1 MSIFGKCL
9 ALRTTTVILW
19 ATGWYDRDT
28 WSSPL
33 LMHFCEEERAG
44 ERPHRGRGEPKQERG
59 AAGRCSGR
67 QESLSCCGRPGRK
80 RSHCA
85 PTLGGAVRVGRGPF
99 LEFLAWSAG
108 RGWEK
113 ENQRRERLKSLAH
126 SRSRSGRN
134 RSSSYQVLFL
144 VSPQPH
150 RPVTCPRNSTPVEQK
165 QAVRTARP
173 ASRPPTDC
181 AGRAARRRTRGTP
194 RSLRFDYTPQPPRGR
209 KPRCSFARLKHFPGL
224 VSARSTWQRAPRRR
238 GRAFRFSGLKHRA
251 NALFGWAPWPFLLA
265 GREPRVCSAPRV
277 CSCRSRASASGGAEV
292 TAGCLGDQQAA
303 GCRLGKNVDSFSP
316 LSTVERHQGS
326 HPSGK

>member
-1 MSIFGKCL
+1 ML
-9 ALRTTTVILW
+9 
-19 ATGWYDRDT
+19 
-28 WSSPL
+28 
-33 LMHFCEEERAG
+33 RAG
-44 ERPHRGRGEPKQERG
+44 ARPARSRCH
-59 AAGRCSGR
+59 AAGG
-67 QESLSCCGRPGRK
+67 PGRK

-108 RGWEK
+108 GGWEK

-150 RPVTCPRNSTPVEQK
+150 RPVTCSRNSTPVEQK
-165 QAVRTARP
+165 QAVCTARR

-181 AGRAARRRTRGTP
+181 AGRAASRRTRGTP
-194 RSLRFDYTPQPPRGR
+194 RSLRFDYTPQPSRGR

-251 NALFGWAPWPFLLA
+251 NALFGWAPRPFLLA
-265 GREPRVCSAPRV
+265 GREPHVCSAPRV
-277 CSCRSRASASGGAEV
+277 CSAPVCSAPRVCSRRSRDSASGGAEV

-316 LSTVERHQGS
+316 LSTVEWHQGS

>member
-1 MSIFGKCL
+1 MRGP
-9 ALRTTTVILW
+9 
-19 ATGWYDRDT
+19 TGGVGSR
-28 WSSPL
+28 SRSGVL
-33 LMHFCEEERAG
+33 RAG
-44 ERPHRGRGEPKQERG
+44 ARAARSRCH
-59 AAGRCSGR
+59 AAGG
-67 QESLSCCGRPGRK
+67 PGRK

-85 PTLGGAVRVGRGPF
+85 PTLGGALRVGRGPF

-126 SRSRSGRN
+126 SRSRLGRN

-194 RSLRFDYTPQPPRGR
+194 RSLRFDYTPQPSRGR
-209 KPRCSFARLKHFPGL
+209 KPRCSFPRLKALPG
-224 VSARSTWQRAPRRR
+224 ARVRQEHVATCAQTARARTGLPLF
-238 GRAFRFSGLKHRA
+238 GLETQSERAFRMGPA
-251 NALFGWAPWPFLLA
+251 ALPACWA
-265 GREPRVCSAPRV
+265 GAPRLL
-277 CSCRSRASASGGAEV
+277 SPPRLLPQV
-292 TAGCLGDQQAA
+292 TRQRQRQRRG
-303 GCRLGKNVDSFSP
+303 
-316 LSTVERHQGS
+316 
-326 HPSGK
+326 

>member
-1 MSIFGKCL
+1 ML
-9 ALRTTTVILW
+9 
-19 ATGWYDRDT
+19 
-28 WSSPL
+28 
-33 LMHFCEEERAG
+33 RAG
-44 ERPHRGRGEPKQERG
+44 ARPARSRCH
-59 AAGRCSGR
+59 AAGG
-67 QESLSCCGRPGRK
+67 PGRK

-85 PTLGGAVRVGRGPF
+85 PTLGGALRVGRGPF

-126 SRSRSGRN
+126 SRSRLGRN

-150 RPVTCPRNSTPVEQK
+150 RPVTCSRNSTPVEQK
-165 QAVRTARP
+165 QAVRTARR

-194 RSLRFDYTPQPPRGR
+194 RSLRFDYTPQPSRGR
-209 KPRCSFARLKHFPGL
+209 KPRCSFPRLKAFPG
-224 VSARSTWQRAPRRR
+224 ARVRQEHVATCAQTARTGLPLFGLETQSE
-238 GRAFRFSGLKHRA
+238 RAFRMGPA
-251 NALFGWAPWPFLLA
+251 ALPACWAGAPRLLSP
-265 GREPRVCSAPRV
+265 PRLLSAPRV
-277 CSCRSRASASGGAEV
+277 CSRRSRASASGGAEV

>member
-1 MSIFGKCL
+1 
-9 ALRTTTVILW
+9 
-19 ATGWYDRDT
+19 
-28 WSSPL
+28 
-33 LMHFCEEERAG
+33 MHFCEEERAG

-59 AAGRCSGR
+59 AAGRCSAR
-67 QESLSCCGRPGRK
+67 QESLSRCGGPGRK

-85 PTLGGAVRVGRGPF
+85 PTLGGALRVGRGPF

-194 RSLRFDYTPQPPRGR
+194 RSLRFDYTPQPSRGR
-209 KPRCSFARLKHFPGL
+209 KPRCSFARLKAFPG
-224 VSARSTWQRAPRRR
+224 ARVRQEHVATCAQTARARTGLPLF
-238 GRAFRFSGLKHRA
+238 GLETQSERAFRMGPV
-251 NALFGWAPWPFLLA
+251 ALPACWA
-265 GREPRVCSAPRV
+265 GAPRLL
-277 CSCRSRASASGGAEV
+277 SPPRLLSARLLSPPRLLPQV
-292 TAGCLGDQQAA
+292 TRQRQRWG
-303 GCRLGKNVDSFSP
+303 
-316 LSTVERHQGS
+316 
-326 HPSGK
+326 